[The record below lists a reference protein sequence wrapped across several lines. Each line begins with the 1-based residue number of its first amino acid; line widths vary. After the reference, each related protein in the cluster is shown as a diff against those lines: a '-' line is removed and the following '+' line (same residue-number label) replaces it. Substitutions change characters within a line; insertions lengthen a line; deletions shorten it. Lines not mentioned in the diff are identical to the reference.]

1 MSNLMSDLLAE
12 RVSPRVGTAV
22 CNAGGKLLKVVEL
35 QFKYG
40 NPDDQGKKD
49 ISLALEDRMAK
60 KAIGKGA
67 A

>member
-12 RVSPRVGTAV
+12 RVAPRVGTAV

-40 NPDDQGKKD
+40 TPTETGKQD
-49 ISLALEDRMAK
+49 ISLAFMPNK
-60 KAIGKGA
+60 KKEIA
-67 A
+67 